1 MPGNEKE
8 IAKYLVANKG
18 KVSLRHL
25 GVVASVGAPNLS
37 IVGCKEISNVKDVDV
52 CLASEDSRKK
62 ADVYIN
68 GHGVSI
74 KQSGP
79 SELFNRLQR
88 DNILNVFTQLNIK
101 NPAHILQLL
110 DREVL
115 RFHNGNLETRNRPW
129 EDFFS
134 EQDFKT
140 LLCFLITIGS
150 PNVGVSMHPVEFI
163 LEAPQKNIS
172 EGNIDVFT
180 FEEYFEKYKSDLKIA
195 IRRVWYGQASN
206 SEHGRAKS
214 LMNKEGNVP
223 WVING
228 VSGMPKIHRSGQR
241 WRKDIPTG
249 ERKTIYFLMIEK
261 ES

>member
-1 MPGNEKE
+1 MPGNEKA
-8 IAKYLVANKG
+8 IAKYLVLNKG
-18 KVSLRHL
+18 KISLPHL
-25 GVVASVGAPNLS
+25 GVIKSVGAPNPS
-37 IVGCKEISNVKDVDV
+37 ITGYKEMNSASSVDV

-62 ADVYIN
+62 ADIYIN

-88 DNILNVFTQLNIK
+88 DNILDVFTKLNIN
-101 NPAHILQLL
+101 NPEYILQLL

-115 RFHNGNLETRNRPW
+115 SFHNGNLETRNRPW

-134 EQDFKT
+134 EQDFKS
-140 LLCFLITIGS
+140 LLCFLLTIGS
-150 PNVGVSMHPVEFI
+150 PNVGDSMHPAEFI
-163 LEAPQKNIS
+163 LEAPVGDIS
-172 EGNIDVFT
+172 AGNIGVFT

-206 SEHGRAKS
+206 SEHSRARG
-214 LMNKEGNVP
+214 LMNKDGNVP
-223 WVING
+223 WVIDG
-228 VSGMPKIHRSGQR
+228 VSGTPKIHRSGQR
-241 WRKDIPTG
+241 WRKDILPG

-261 ES
+261 ER

>member
-1 MPGNEKE
+1 MPGNEKA
-8 IAKYLVANKG
+8 IAKYLVLNKG
-18 KVSLRHL
+18 KISLPHL
-25 GVVASVGAPNLS
+25 GTVTSVGAPNPS
-37 IVGCKEISNVKDVDV
+37 IAGCKEMNSAKDVDA

-62 ADVYIN
+62 ADIYIN
-68 GHGVSI
+68 GQGVSI

-88 DNILNVFTQLNIK
+88 DNILEVFTQLNIK
-101 NPAHILQLL
+101 NPAHILELL
-110 DREVL
+110 DKEVL

-134 EQDFKT
+134 EQGFKS

-150 PNVGVSMHPVEFI
+150 PNVGTSMHPVEFI
-163 LEAPQKNIS
+163 LEAPAGNIS
-172 EGNIDVFT
+172 EGNINVFT

-214 LMNKEGNVP
+214 LMNKDGNAP
-223 WVING
+223 WVIDG

-241 WRKDIPTG
+241 WRKDIPPG